1 MEANPPPLWGGG
13 RRIRRPQAF
22 VKFVSNWLVLVRLGK
37 LKFQFW
43 EKPFPTHFLSK
54 NQKGFVHPNIRG
66 RARPFEFTLSVRP
79 RPGFLTA
86 RSGRFSI
93 AFRFRWSRLPGRPPP
108 LQRGEQDRNNSAY
121 GAPSQ
126 PVPES
131 DGTGGLA
138 LFSEVPTTRTFR
150 ARTWCFGSGCERG
163 NRLFC

>member
-1 MEANPPPLWGGG
+1 MEIKISISGESISKSFPFRKP
-13 RRIRRPQAF
+13 
-22 VKFVSNWLVLVRLGK
+22 KRL
-37 LKFQFW
+37 LI
-43 EKPFPTHFLSK
+43 
-54 NQKGFVHPNIRG
+54 HPNIRG

-138 LFSEVPTTRTFR
+138 TFSEQPTTLTFR
-150 ARTWCFGSGCERG
+150 ARTWCFGPSCKCSGEQATFLSHGHRQAG
-163 NRLFC
+163 WGILTIIFQSDSSLTHATI